1 MALNVI
7 WAMAGKTGS
16 AFNLKASRV
25 THSISRPVN
34 ANPLPSATAGVA
46 GQIFV
51 LDLGQCVHSITVE
64 GLVDTTADGTAH
76 YPSKAQ
82 LETAWET
89 WYVQY
94 GLGSTTN
101 SSSTLTLE
109 SGMTYNVYP
118 KSATFTKSAGSE
130 MFWDMSLD
138 FIVQYPNQ

>member
-1 MALNVI
+1 MALNVV
-7 WAMAGKTGS
+7 WAMAGKSPST
-16 AFNLKASRV
+16 FNIKASRI
-25 THSISRPVN
+25 THSINRPTN

-51 LDLGQCVHSITVE
+51 LDLGQCMHSITVE
-64 GLVDTTADGTAH
+64 GLVDSVADNTNH
-76 YPSKAQ
+76 YASKAQ

-109 SGMTYNVYP
+109 TSMVYNVFP
-118 KSATFTKSAGSE
+118 KSATFTKSAGQE
-130 MFWDMSLD
+130 LFWEMSLD